1 MQQYI
6 IDLCCAIQSSSILLR
21 DNEISPFFINRQCGI
36 AGDGNAVGVESVF
49 LLNIDGV
56 YGEWKS
62 KDPIGES

>member
-1 MQQYI
+1 
-6 IDLCCAIQSSSILLR
+6 LLR
-21 DNEISPFFINRQCGI
+21 DNKISPFFIYRQCGI

-62 KDPIGES
+62 KDPIGKS